1 MAPGQDSGSVQ
12 PTPIPRLAWWYLF
25 TALNYENALYSEGF
39 VTFQQRI

>member
-1 MAPGQDSGSVQ
+1 MIDVSK
-12 PTPIPRLAWWYLF
+12 YLF